1 MLHNVSALKLDRK
14 FADEYA
20 EVLDFSGIAWPNSR
34 MFESIQRDPRRPMS
48 IENRSNRTT
57 MFDSHAHLAQATAGV
72 NASQLAVGYASGPGE
87 TGRPSPSDGIHPLP
101 PAPTLPLHSV
111 PALSNGDDPF
121 MGPSSAVS
129 RWRGKVSHSTD
140 DTMPDFEHVDSSHT
154 RGSTD
159 MSGVSWPRR
168 DFQRHMDEAAID
180 EIIEALSPE
189 KRNQLKEVLSP
200 AESSS
205 SGINAPSNTPK
216 TASASKLPSP
226 IMAPSE
232 VELALKTKRP
242 KKVQKT
248 PRPTTEDSPD
258 SSSSSEVTGG
268 RGAAKSTVRAML
280 TRSQKKRQAEMLLS
294 AKRRRSGPN
303 DARKKQSLSP
313 ATNVQ
318 GGTITLRVSPASD
331 SSGGEDQHTLEDR
344 DGMSINLS

>member
-1 MLHNVSALKLDRK
+1 MLHNVSALEQDRL
-14 FADEYA
+14 FADENA

-34 MFESIQRDPRRPMS
+34 MFESIQRDPRRPMPV
-48 IENRSNRTT
+48 ENRSNRAT
-57 MFDSHAHLAQATAGV
+57 MFDSHAHLAQATASV
-72 NASQLAVGYASGPGE
+72 NASQLAVGYASGPGD
-87 TGRPSPSDGIHPLP
+87 TGRPSRSGGIHPAP
-101 PAPTLPLHSV
+101 SAPTLPLHSV
-111 PALSNGDDPF
+111 PALSNDDDPF

-140 DTMPDFEHVDSSHT
+140 DTMPDFEQVDSSHT

-189 KRNQLKEVLSP
+189 KRSQLKEVLSP

-226 IMAPSE
+226 IMVPSE
-232 VELALKTKRP
+232 AELALKTKRP
-242 KKVQKT
+242 NKVQKT

-258 SSSSSEVTGG
+258 SLSSSEVTGG
-268 RGAAKSTVRAML
+268 RGAAKTTVRAML
-280 TRSQKKRQAEMLLS
+280 TRSQKKKQAEMLLS
-294 AKRRRSGPN
+294 GKRCRSESN
-303 DARKKQSLSP
+303 NSRKKQSLSP
-313 ATNVQ
+313 T
-318 GGTITLRVSPASD
+318 TITLRVSPGSD
-331 SSGGEDQHTLEDR
+331 SSGGEDQSALEDR
-344 DGMSINLS
+344 DGMSIDLS